1 MNHCH
6 LLHIEFEYDGHKQS
20 ITPVLLQDEQDLILV
35 DCGYPNFIPLLEK
48 AALQNGIAF
57 DLLTKVIVTH
67 HDMDHIGSLAELK
80 RKYPQ
85 IEVIAHEREV
95 PYIEGTKKSL
105 RLEQAESTYD
115 ALPDEAKPQ
124 AEQFIQFLASIET
137 VSVER
142 AVSNDERLPWCGGID
157 IVHTP
162 GHMPG
167 HISLYLSSSKTL
179 IAGDAVV
186 MEEGKLN
193 IANPQYALDL
203 DEAVRSVHRLLSCD
217 IERLICYHGGLFPGD
232 AKKALLE
239 LARKYER

>member
-95 PYIEGTKKSL
+95 PYIEGTKN
-105 RLEQAESTYD
+105 R
-115 ALPDEAKPQ
+115 
-124 AEQFIQFLASIET
+124 
-137 VSVER
+137 
-142 AVSNDERLPWCGGID
+142 CGLNRRNRP
-157 IVHTP
+157 T
-162 GHMPG
+162 MRCRMKQ
-167 HISLYLSSSKTL
+167 SR
-179 IAGDAVV
+179 
-186 MEEGKLN
+186 KLN
-193 IANPQYALDL
+193 SLF
-203 DEAVRSVHRLLSCD
+203 SSLL
-217 IERLICYHGGLFPGD
+217 
-232 AKKALLE
+232 LL
-239 LARKYER
+239 KPFQ